1 MYGNRYHLY
10 RQTEVATA
18 DPKRLVILCYE
29 GAIRSLKT
37 AQQNYLSQDFE
48 AKGTAIQNALDIISE
63 LREAL
68 DFERGGEIAKYLDA
82 IYSFMTRCILK
93 ADRTRDTQGFEHV
106 GAMLEELKS
115 AWEEIFHSQR
125 DGKDASVSP
134 VDVGYPPLK
143 GTGAIQY
150 QGV

>member
-1 MYGNRYHLY
+1 MYGSKHRLY
-10 RQTEVATA
+10 RQTEVVTA

-37 AQQNYLSQDFE
+37 AQQTYLSSDFE
-48 AKGTAIQNALDIISE
+48 TKGKAVQNALDIISE
-63 LREAL
+63 LREGL

-82 IYSFMTRCILK
+82 IYSFMTRYILK

-115 AWEEIFHSQR
+115 AWEEIFYTHR
-125 DGKDASVSP
+125 EGMDASLSPGDVVS
-134 VDVGYPPLK
+134 K
-143 GTGAIQY
+143 GAGTVQY